1 MIYGYMRVSSKDQN
15 EERQLIALTEARVHP
30 GNIVLDKMS
39 GKNFD
44 RPGWESLMGR
54 LKRDDTLVIK
64 SLDRMGR
71 SYAEIQEQWRILTKE
86 KGVDVVILDMPILD
100 TRRDKN
106 LIGTVIADI
115 VLQLLAYVAE
125 NERTAIKARQAE
137 GIAAAKEKG
146 VRFGRPAGPRPEGWY
161 QIGTL
166 AMEHQITWKKA
177 TEYSGVPPS
186 TLRYWVMQERK
197 KGGRL

>member
-30 GNIVLDKMS
+30 DNIVLDKMS
-39 GKNFD
+39 GKNFA
-44 RPGWESLMGR
+44 RPGWESLMAK
-54 LKRDDTLVIK
+54 LKRGDTLMIK

-106 LIGTVIADI
+106 LLGTVIADI

-125 NERTAIKARQAE
+125 NERVAIKTRQEE
-137 GIAAAKEKG
+137 GIAAAKARG

-161 QIGTL
+161 QI
-166 AMEHQITWKKA
+166 ADSAVNHRMTWAKA
-177 TEYSGVPPS
+177 VKYSGVPAS
-186 TLRYWVMQERK
+186 TLRYWWK
-197 KGGRL
+197 TAKGEDKQ